1 MEQKE
6 KATRAQWGSK
16 IGFILA
22 AAGSAVGLGNIWKF
36 PGKAYEGG
44 GGSFILIYVAIVLLI
59 GLPVMLAELSLGRAS
74 KKNAVGTYDALGG
87 KKFKWMGY
95 VSVITTFIIT
105 SYYAH
110 VGGWVLRYIVAYIT
124 EAKKVFAEPLPY
136 FYNLLGLN
144 AATGETFTPWV
155 ALIFGAIFMAATAF
169 IVMKGVS
176 GGIEK
181 FNKIGMPALFGIL
194 IVLLVRSVTMDGAQE
209 GLKYMLS
216 FDWSKVTGATVMAAL
231 GQAFFSLSLGMSIM
245 ITYGSYVGKQENL
258 AKNTALICGMDTLVA
273 LMAGFIIVPAVFATL
288 GAEGIGKG
296 GGFAFAG
303 LAGVFEA
310 MPGGVIFGLLFYML
324 LFFAALTSIIS
335 LVESLVAFVTEE
347 FGWNRNKVTIGLCVV
362 MYLVGV
368 LYTLSQAS
376 FNIKGIWWDF
386 ANGVTYPIMGDFME
400 FVTDRLLIPVV
411 ALGSCLLAGW
421 VWGAKNSVAEVR
433 STEGAKFPMAPA
445 YTVLVKY
452 VAPIAI
458 IAIVVYSF
466 VTGTT
471 VS

>member
-95 VSVITTFIIT
+95 VSVFTTFIIT

-155 ALIFGAIFMAATAF
+155 ALIFGAIFMAVTAF

-258 AKNTALICGMDTLVA
+258 AKNTALICGMDTMVA

-303 LAGVFEA
+303 LAGVFDA

-433 STEGAKFPMAPA
+433 NTEGAKFPMAPA

-458 IAIVVYSF
+458 IAILVYSF
-466 VTGTT
+466 ATGTT
-471 VS
+471 IS

>member
-1 MEQKE
+1 
-6 KATRAQWGSK
+6 
-16 IGFILA
+16 
-22 AAGSAVGLGNIWKF
+22 
-36 PGKAYEGG
+36 
-44 GGSFILIYVAIVLLI
+44 
-59 GLPVMLAELSLGRAS
+59 MLAELSLGRAS

-95 VSVITTFIIT
+95 VSVFTTFIIT

-194 IVLLVRSVTMDGAQE
+194 IILLVRSVTMDGAQE

-258 AKNTALICGMDTLVA
+258 AKNTALICGMDTMVA

-458 IAIVVYSF
+458 IAILVYSF
-466 VTGTT
+466 ATGTT
-471 VS
+471 IS

>member
-95 VSVITTFIIT
+95 VSVFTTFIIT

-194 IVLLVRSVTMDGAQE
+194 VVLLVRSVTMDGAQE

-258 AKNTALICGMDTLVA
+258 AKNTALICGMDTMVA

-303 LAGVFEA
+303 LAGVFDA

-433 STEGAKFPMAPA
+433 SSEGAKFPMAPA

-458 IAIVVYSF
+458 IAILVYSF
-466 VTGTT
+466 ATGTT
-471 VS
+471 IS

>member
-1 MEQKE
+1 MDHKQKT
-6 KATRAQWGSK
+6 ARAQWGSK

-44 GGSFILIYVAIVLLI
+44 GGSFILIYVAIVILI

-74 KKNAVGTYDALGG
+74 KKNAVGTYEELGG
-87 KKFKWMGY
+87 KKAKWMGY

-110 VGGWVLRYIVAYIT
+110 VGGWVVRYIVAYAT

-144 AATGETFTPWV
+144 AATGETFVPWV
-155 ALIFGAIFMAATAF
+155 ALVFAAVFLALTAV
-169 IVMKGVS
+169 IVLKGVS

-181 FNKIGMPALFGIL
+181 FNKVGMPALFLIL

-245 ITYGSYVGKQENL
+245 ITYGSYVSKEENL
-258 AKNTALICGMDTLVA
+258 AKNTALICGMDTAVA
-273 LMAGFIIVPAVFATL
+273 LLAGFIVVPAVFATM
-288 GAEGIGKG
+288 GEGGVGKG
-296 GGFAFAG
+296 GGFAFAS

-310 MPGGVIFGLLFYML
+310 MPGGVIFGLLFYLL
-324 LFFAALTSIIS
+324 LFFAAITSCIS
-335 LVESLVAFVTEE
+335 LVESLVAFVGEE
-347 FGWNRNKVTIGLCVV
+347 WGWSRKKSVIVLCVL
-362 MYLVGV
+362 MYLVGCV
-368 LYTLSQAS
+368 YTLSQAS
-376 FNIKGIWWDF
+376 FDIKGIWWDF
-386 ANGVTYPIMGDFME
+386 ANGVTNPIMGDFME
-400 FVTDRLLIPVV
+400 FLTDRVLIPVV
-411 ALGSCLLAGW
+411 ALGSCILCGW
-421 VWGAKNSVAEVR
+421 VWGEKKFVAEVR
-433 STEGAKFPMAPA
+433 STEGVKFAMAPV
-445 YTVLVKY
+445 YTVLIKY

-466 VTGTT
+466 ATGTT

>member
-245 ITYGSYVGKQENL
+245 ITYGSYVSKEENL
-258 AKNTALICGMDTLVA
+258 AKNTALICGMDTMVA

-288 GAEGIGKG
+288 GA
-296 GGFAFAG
+296 AFAG

-458 IAIVVYSF
+458 IAILVYSF
-466 VTGTT
+466 ATGTT
-471 VS
+471 IS